1 MQRRKRARKGSGR
14 LISATSI
21 AKKLAPR
28 NNTLTNFGLPNI
40 NPAASVIIPSKPE
53 LSDDSMQIVDDIIN
67 IILIDNA
74 IESIGLVIGTYSI
87 YTELNQTPECEAL
100 FRTYRDKIYKSIYP
114 PNTNNSACSNAL
126 ARLLVSRRQP
136 ISSSPPKRRLR

>member
-40 NPAASVIIPSKPE
+40 NPAASVIIPSKTE
-53 LSDDSMQIVDDIIN
+53 LSDDSMQIVDYIIN

-87 YTELNQTPECEAL
+87 YTELN
-100 FRTYRDKIYKSIYP
+100 
-114 PNTNNSACSNAL
+114 
-126 ARLLVSRRQP
+126 
-136 ISSSPPKRRLR
+136 